1 MLQTMFRSIFILSLL
16 VLFFTSSCKQC
27 DQVFPLVE
35 SPSKFNLKTTT
46 GTELWF
52 GVNSVFNPD
61 SADFYVFQNGIKY
74 QLPTNVK
81 KGNDQSNR
89 YVACTLPTNE
99 GDLIEVRVVLS
110 ATDSINFR
118 YAHELMEINCQE
130 QTEINLI
137 EQYGEFICNRCGV
150 PEIDGGPGEI
160 IILKKI

>member
-1 MLQTMFRSIFILSLL
+1 MYRSILFISLFAL
-16 VLFFTSSCKQC
+16 LLNTSCKQC

-35 SPSKFNLKTTT
+35 SPSKFNLKTST

-61 SADFYVFQNGIKY
+61 SADFYVFRNGLK
-74 QLPTNVK
+74 LPLATTVK
-81 KGNDQSNR
+81 KGNDQMNR
-89 YVACTLPTNE
+89 YVACNLPTNE
-99 GDLIEVRVVLS
+99 GDLIEIRVVLS
-110 ATDSINFR
+110 KTDSINFR
-118 YAHELMEINCQE
+118 YAHELDEINCQV
-130 QTEINLI
+130 QREINLI